1 MSKQTSAYPLRLD
14 ETLSL
19 KVKELAKLNDRT
31 YRGQIENILKSYVA
45 SYEAEHGELKADRD
59 G

>member
-31 YRGQIENILKSYVA
+31 YRGQIENILKTYVA
-45 SYEAEHGELKADRD
+45 AYEAEHGELKASSD
-59 G
+59 